1 MWITP
6 RRRRTKCCLLVLSMF
21 QLATKSPWLVD
32 VLAFVASYKLPIS
45 GNAEISNNDPA
56 NHYRGTWSR
65 RSEFAVE
72 NEARGPCWMLWSL
85 LIRISYELVFIANC
99 IVVLRLRG
107 DSQGGQRRG
116 NLTHESLART
126 RASYLVS
133 FAIYSPGR
141 ASCEMVPCGSSIC
154 NNNMEKGRG

>member
-1 MWITP
+1 MWITLH
-6 RRRRTKCCLLVLSMF
+6 RRRTKCCLLVLSMF

-45 GNAEISNNDPA
+45 GHAEISNNDPA

-72 NEARGPCWMLWSL
+72 NEARGPCWMFWSL
-85 LIRISYELVFIANC
+85 LIRISKELVFTANC
-99 IVVLRLRG
+99 IVALGG
-107 DSQGGQRRG
+107 DSHGH
-116 NLTHESLART
+116 LTHESLART

-141 ASCEMVPCGSSIC
+141 ASWEMVPCGSSIC
-154 NNNMEKGRG
+154 KNNMEKGRG